1 MYFIK
6 FVIIHARKKIDIIM
20 YIAFMLWTYVLNIL
34 YQIIAS
40 PEKFAHLFLGDIST
54 APRQ

>member
-1 MYFIK
+1 MQEN
-6 FVIIHARKKIDIIM
+6 IDIIM
-20 YIAFMLWTYVLNIL
+20 YTAFMLWSYVLNIL